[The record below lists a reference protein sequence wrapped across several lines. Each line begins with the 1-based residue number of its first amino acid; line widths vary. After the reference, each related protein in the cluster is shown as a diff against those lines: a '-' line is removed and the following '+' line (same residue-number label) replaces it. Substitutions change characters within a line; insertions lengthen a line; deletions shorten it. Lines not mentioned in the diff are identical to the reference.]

1 MRELLRVATAVL
13 GGTLS
18 FIFGGFDDLM
28 VVLTALVCLDY
39 LSGVIKGVYRH
50 ELSSKKGFYGILKKL
65 MIYLVVSAAYMVQ
78 RIITPELPLRD
89 ITALFYITNEA
100 ISLLENAADFIP
112 IPQKLRAV
120 LIKSK
125 QPQQDKTTFKED
137 ETKDKKIN

>member
-1 MRELLRVATAVL
+1 MRDILRATAAVF

-18 FIFGGFDDLM
+18 FIFGGFDNLM

-39 LSGVIKGVYRH
+39 LSGVIKGINKG
-50 ELSSKKGFYGILKKL
+50 ELSSKKGFKGILKKL

-78 RIITPELPLRD
+78 KTIAPELPLRD

-120 LIKSK
+120 LLK
-125 QPQQDKTTFKED
+125 FKETQTHQTL
-137 ETKDKKIN
+137 TKEKDQKEK